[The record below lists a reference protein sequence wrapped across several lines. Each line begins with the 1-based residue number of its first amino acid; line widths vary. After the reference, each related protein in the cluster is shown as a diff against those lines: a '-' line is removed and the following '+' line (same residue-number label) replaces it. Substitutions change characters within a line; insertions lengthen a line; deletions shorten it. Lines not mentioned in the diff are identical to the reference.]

1 MYDNLKMTKNL
12 IDFAIFLTYAENEG
26 NLQGGLT
33 LKNYLKQKMK
43 KGPVFG
49 MTVCSGSPA
58 VIEMMAMC
66 GLDFAFIDT
75 EHNPRSVGQ
84 CTELVL
90 ACRAYGNS
98 PLLRVTRA
106 DEVEIRKALEIG
118 SEGVIVPHIKT
129 VEEMQTCVRGAKF
142 PPIGRRGI
150 DIGVRSDCYGLETYE
165 GSDYRRYSNDTE
177 LVIPMAEDFEFIDN
191 VEDLMS
197 VPGIDAINFGP
208 ADLSNSI
215 DKFNGYD
222 MEKGYV
228 AESLAKIRVQAEKR
242 GIGIM
247 APAGVTAESA
257 QKLIDKGVTMVL
269 MSSDYNIWRETMV
282 SIGKEINRLKGLK

>member
-1 MYDNLKMTKNL
+1 MKNFLK
-12 IDFAIFLTYAENEG
+12 E
-26 NLQGGLT
+26 
-33 LKNYLKQKMK
+33 KMK

-75 EHNPRSVGQ
+75 EHNPRSVGD

-90 ACRAYGNS
+90 ACRAYGIS
-98 PLLRVTRA
+98 PLLRVSKV

-118 SEGVIVPHIKT
+118 SEGVIIPHVKT
-129 VEEMQTCVRGAKF
+129 VEEMKTCVRGAKF
-142 PPIGRRGI
+142 PPNGRRGI
-150 DIGVRSDCYGLETYE
+150 DLGVRSDCYGLEKYP
-165 GSDYRRYSNDTE
+165 GSDYRHYSNDTE
-177 LVIPMAEDFEFIDN
+177 LVIPMFEDFEFMDRID
-191 VEDLMS
+191 ELMA

-215 DKFNGYD
+215 DKFDGYD
-222 MEKGYV
+222 MDHGYV
-228 AESLAKIRVQAEKR
+228 CDALAKLTGIASKK
-242 GIGIM
+242 GIGVM
-247 APAGVTAESA
+247 APGGVTKESA
-257 QKLIDKGVTMVL
+257 KHLIDKGVTMVL

-282 SIGKEINRLKGLK
+282 SIGDAINRLRSDK